1 MGSIRFEDKSYQG
14 QDLDQAH
21 RVHPRGTESWEARD
35 VNVFSG
41 ARDASDEPPAGWP
54 LDTRTRSLN
63 ERMRPFPSA
72 AAVLKQLQTVSE
84 QLTVDSG

>member
-1 MGSIRFEDKSYQG
+1 M
-14 QDLDQAH
+14 
-21 RVHPRGTESWEARD
+21 
-35 VNVFSG
+35 NVFSG